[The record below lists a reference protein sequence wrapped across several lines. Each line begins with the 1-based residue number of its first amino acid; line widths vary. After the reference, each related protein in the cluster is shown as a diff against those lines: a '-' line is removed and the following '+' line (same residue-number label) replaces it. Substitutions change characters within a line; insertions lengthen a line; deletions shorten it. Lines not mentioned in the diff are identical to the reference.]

1 MSETTPTYLAE
12 DPSSAGTTDTGST
25 ADVAREQASRVADT
39 AAQSGQH
46 VASVAKDEAAGVV
59 DEAKYQAKDLLN
71 QAQGAL
77 RDQAAQQQD
86 RVASGLRSVA
96 DELSQMASSSQTQGM
111 ATDLVRQAADR
122 AHSVA
127 SWLGQR
133 DPGSLL
139 GEVKSYARRN
149 PGTFIAIAAVA
160 GVVAGRL
167 TRSLT
172 SGSPDAG
179 SSSRSAQDGT
189 GYTGAS
195 YTGAEYGTGYGAGYV
210 PQTGT
215 EYGTTGYAGGATG
228 TAYGTGT
235 AEYATGTETDYGT
248 EAGYVE
254 EEIVVPIDTP
264 EEGRL

>member
-1 MSETTPTYLAE
+1 MSETTPTYLDE
-12 DPSSAGTTDTGST
+12 EPSSTGATETGST

-46 VASVAKDEAAGVV
+46 VASVAKDEALGVAQ
-59 DEAKYQAKDLLN
+59 EAKYQAKDLFR
-71 QAQGAL
+71 QAQSGL

-86 RVASGLRSVA
+86 RVASGLRSVG
-96 DELSQMASSSQTQGM
+96 DELSQMASSSESQGT
-111 ATDLVRQAADR
+111 ASDLVRQAADR

-127 SWLGQR
+127 SWLEQR

-139 GEVKSYARRN
+139 GELKSYARRS

-172 SGSPDAG
+172 SGAPGADG
-179 SSSRSAQDGT
+179 SGST
-189 GYTGAS
+189 GST
-195 YTGAEYGTGYGAGYV
+195 YGTGYLPPTGAEASYGVGTEAGYGV
-210 PQTGT
+210 GT
-215 EYGTTGYAGGATG
+215 EYGTG
-228 TAYGTGT
+228 TAAG
-235 AEYATGTETDYGT
+235 YATGTGTGYGT
-248 EAGYVE
+248 EAGFVDE
-254 EEIVVPIDTP
+254 TIVPPIDT